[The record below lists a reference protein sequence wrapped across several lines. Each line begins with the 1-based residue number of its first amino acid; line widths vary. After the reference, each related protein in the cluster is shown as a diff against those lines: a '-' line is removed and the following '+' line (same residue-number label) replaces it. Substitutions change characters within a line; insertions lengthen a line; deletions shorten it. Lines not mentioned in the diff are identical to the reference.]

1 MRVSVHGCGY
11 LGAVHAAAL
20 ARLGH
25 EVVGI
30 DVDPAR
36 VAALA
41 EGRAPFFEPGLAALL
56 ADPGGAGS
64 LTFSTDV
71 AHAGVADVHFLCVGT
86 PQSAGSGVADLQQLE
101 AALAALRPHLRPGSV
116 VVGKSTVP
124 VGTAARL
131 VTDLPDGVRLAWN
144 PEFLR
149 EGHAVADTLHPDRLV
164 YGVPDDGDALVE
176 RLDAVY
182 ARLLDDGVPRLV
194 TDLAT
199 AELAKVAA
207 NAFLA
212 TKISFANAVAEVCEA
227 AGGDAVALVGT
238 MALDRRIGG
247 EYLGVG
253 LGFGGGCLPKDIRAF
268 AARARELGVGPAVS
282 FLDEVDAINDR
293 CRERAVV
300 LARTACGGS
309 LAGRRVAV
317 LGAAFKPDSDDVRS
331 SPALALARAL
341 AAEGADV
348 VVTDP
353 QALALAQA
361 AAPEL
366 GYAADVR
373 EAATGADVVVLATE
387 WDEYRD
393 LDPGALAEVV
403 RSPRLVDARNAV
415 DGARWRAAGWDV
427 RSLGVAAPRAA
438 RGGWGRAAAG
448 AGENR
453 AVTTATTPTT
463 PIQTHGT
470 ARCGPCSSWPCGA
483 LTWSS
488 AGGVSPGCTGA
499 GALWAAAAARSRGAR
514 RLDAIAQTRATGA
527 RRDAP
532 EDSSRDHRKAAPR
545 KAKHD
550 TPSRDAQEAKGPV
563 KQTNDAPRTA
573 EASSVDALEERFSSL
588 SMQGISG
595 R

>member
-1 MRVSVHGCGY
+1 MRLSVHGCGY
-11 LGAVHAAAL
+11 LGAVHAAAM

-25 EVVGI
+25 DVVGV
-30 DVDPAR
+30 DVDRAR
-36 VAALA
+36 VDALA
-41 EGRAPFFEPGLAALL
+41 EGRAPFFEPGLTALL
-56 ADPGGAGS
+56 AGSDGPGS
-64 LTFSTDV
+64 LTFSTE
-71 AHAGVADVHFLCVGT
+71 AARAAGSDVHFLCVGT
-86 PQSAGSGVADLQQLE
+86 PQSAGSGVADLQQLD
-101 AALAALRPHLRPGSV
+101 AALAALRPHLRPGAV

-124 VGTAARL
+124 VGTAERLAR
-131 VTDLPDGVRLAWN
+131 DLPDGVGLAWN

-149 EGHAVADTLHPDRLV
+149 EGHAVVDTLHPDRLV
-164 YGVPDDGDALVE
+164 YGVPDDGDALVA

-247 EYLGVG
+247 DYLGVG

-293 CRERAVV
+293 CRDRAVE
-300 LARTACGGS
+300 LARAACGGS
-309 LAGRRVAV
+309 LAARRVAV

-331 SPALALARAL
+331 SPALALARAI

-366 GYAADVR
+366 GYAADAR
-373 EAATGADVVVLATE
+373 EAAAGADVVVLATE
-387 WDEYRD
+387 WDEYRA
-393 LDPGALAEVV
+393 LDPDDLVGVV
-403 RSPRLVDARNAV
+403 RAPRLVDARNAV
-415 DGARWRAAGWDV
+415 DRGRWRAAGWDV
-427 RSLGVAAPRAA
+427 RALGVAGVRAGRPRSSSP
-438 RGGWGRAAAG
+438 
-448 AGENR
+448 
-453 AVTTATTPTT
+453 TA
-463 PIQTHGT
+463 
-470 ARCGPCSSWPCGA
+470 
-483 LTWSS
+483 
-488 AGGVSPGCTGA
+488 
-499 GALWAAAAARSRGAR
+499 
-514 RLDAIAQTRATGA
+514 
-527 RRDAP
+527 
-532 EDSSRDHRKAAPR
+532 
-545 KAKHD
+545 
-550 TPSRDAQEAKGPV
+550 
-563 KQTNDAPRTA
+563 
-573 EASSVDALEERFSSL
+573 
-588 SMQGISG
+588 
-595 R
+595 

>member
-1 MRVSVHGCGY
+1 MRLSVHGCGY
-11 LGAVHAAAL
+11 LGAVHAAAM

-25 EVVGI
+25 DVVGV
-30 DVDPAR
+30 DVDRAR
-36 VAALA
+36 VDALA
-41 EGRAPFFEPGLAALL
+41 EGRAPFFEPGLTALL
-56 ADPGGAGS
+56 AGSDGPGS
-64 LTFSTDV
+64 LTFSTE
-71 AHAGVADVHFLCVGT
+71 AARAAGSDVHFLCVGT
-86 PQSAGSGVADLQQLE
+86 PQSAGSGVADLQQLD
-101 AALAALRPHLRPGSV
+101 AALAALRPHLRPGAV

-124 VGTAARL
+124 VGTAERLAR
-131 VTDLPDGVRLAWN
+131 DLPDGVGLAWN

-149 EGHAVADTLHPDRLV
+149 EGHAVVDTLHPDRLV
-164 YGVPDDGDALVE
+164 YGVPDDGDALVA

-247 EYLGVG
+247 DYLGVG

-293 CRERAVV
+293 CRDRAVE
-300 LARTACGGS
+300 LARAACGGS
-309 LAGRRVAV
+309 LAARRVAV

-331 SPALALARAL
+331 SPALALARAI

-366 GYAADVR
+366 GYAADAR
-373 EAATGADVVVLATE
+373 EAAAGADVVVLATE
-387 WDEYRD
+387 WDEYRA
-393 LDPGALAEVV
+393 LDPDDLVGVV
-403 RSPRLVDARNAV
+403 RAPRLVDARNAV
-415 DGARWRAAGWDV
+415 DRARWRAAGWDV
-427 RSLGVAAPRAA
+427 RSLGVAGVRAGRPRSSSP
-438 RGGWGRAAAG
+438 
-448 AGENR
+448 
-453 AVTTATTPTT
+453 TA
-463 PIQTHGT
+463 
-470 ARCGPCSSWPCGA
+470 
-483 LTWSS
+483 
-488 AGGVSPGCTGA
+488 
-499 GALWAAAAARSRGAR
+499 
-514 RLDAIAQTRATGA
+514 
-527 RRDAP
+527 
-532 EDSSRDHRKAAPR
+532 
-545 KAKHD
+545 
-550 TPSRDAQEAKGPV
+550 
-563 KQTNDAPRTA
+563 
-573 EASSVDALEERFSSL
+573 
-588 SMQGISG
+588 
-595 R
+595 

>member
-1 MRVSVHGCGY
+1 MKVSVHGCGY
-11 LGAVHAAAL
+11 LGAVHAAAM

-25 EVVGI
+25 DVVGI
-30 DVDPAR
+30 DVDAAR

-41 EGRAPFFEPGLAALL
+41 EGRAPFFEPGLTALL
-56 ADPGGAGS
+56 AGTGGPGA
-64 LTFSTDV
+64 LRFSTD
-71 AHAGVADVHFLCVGT
+71 AADAAAAEVHFLCVGT

-131 VTDLPDGVRLAWN
+131 AAGLPDGVGLAWN

-164 YGVPDDGDALVE
+164 YGVPDDGGEALVA

-182 ARLLDDGVPRLV
+182 ARLLADDVPRLV

-247 EYLGVG
+247 DYLGVG

-268 AARARELGVGPAVS
+268 AARARELGVGDAVS

-293 CRERAVV
+293 CRDRAVE
-300 LARTACGGS
+300 LARAACGGS
-309 LAGRRVAV
+309 LADRRVAV

-331 SPALALARAL
+331 SPALALARAV

-373 EAATGADVVVLATE
+373 EAAAGADVVVLATE
-387 WDEYRD
+387 WDEYRA
-393 LDPGALAEVV
+393 LDPHALARVV
-403 RSPRLVDARNAV
+403 RAPHLVDARNAV
-415 DGARWRAAGWDV
+415 DRARWRAAGWDV
-427 RSLGVAAPRAA
+427 RALGVAAVRAA
-438 RGGWGRAAAG
+438 PAQSSSP
-448 AGENR
+448 
-453 AVTTATTPTT
+453 TA
-463 PIQTHGT
+463 
-470 ARCGPCSSWPCGA
+470 
-483 LTWSS
+483 
-488 AGGVSPGCTGA
+488 
-499 GALWAAAAARSRGAR
+499 
-514 RLDAIAQTRATGA
+514 
-527 RRDAP
+527 
-532 EDSSRDHRKAAPR
+532 
-545 KAKHD
+545 
-550 TPSRDAQEAKGPV
+550 
-563 KQTNDAPRTA
+563 
-573 EASSVDALEERFSSL
+573 
-588 SMQGISG
+588 
-595 R
+595 

>member
-1 MRVSVHGCGY
+1 MRLSVHGCGY
-11 LGAVHAAAL
+11 LGAVHAAAM

-25 EVVGI
+25 DVVGV
-30 DVDPAR
+30 DVDRAR
-36 VAALA
+36 VDALA
-41 EGRAPFFEPGLAALL
+41 EGRAPFFEPGLTALL
-56 ADPGGAGS
+56 AGSDGPGS
-64 LTFSTDV
+64 LTFSTE
-71 AHAGVADVHFLCVGT
+71 AARAAGSDVHFLCVGT
-86 PQSAGSGVADLQQLE
+86 PQSAGSGVADLQQLD
-101 AALAALRPHLRPGSV
+101 AALAALRPHLRPGAV

-124 VGTAARL
+124 VGTAERLAR
-131 VTDLPDGVRLAWN
+131 DLPDAVGLAWN

-149 EGHAVADTLHPDRLV
+149 EGHAVVDTLHPDRLV
-164 YGVPDDGDALVE
+164 YGVPDDGDALVA

-247 EYLGVG
+247 DYLGVG

-293 CRERAVV
+293 CRDRAVE
-300 LARTACGGS
+300 LARAACGGS
-309 LAGRRVAV
+309 LAARRVAV

-331 SPALALARAL
+331 SPALALARAI

-366 GYAADVR
+366 GYAADAR
-373 EAATGADVVVLATE
+373 EAAAGADVVVLATE
-387 WDEYRD
+387 WDEYRA
-393 LDPGALAEVV
+393 LDPDDLVGVV
-403 RSPRLVDARNAV
+403 RAPRLVDARNAV
-415 DGARWRAAGWDV
+415 DRARWRAAGWDV
-427 RSLGVAAPRAA
+427 RSLGVAGVRAGRPRSSSP
-438 RGGWGRAAAG
+438 
-448 AGENR
+448 
-453 AVTTATTPTT
+453 TA
-463 PIQTHGT
+463 
-470 ARCGPCSSWPCGA
+470 
-483 LTWSS
+483 
-488 AGGVSPGCTGA
+488 
-499 GALWAAAAARSRGAR
+499 
-514 RLDAIAQTRATGA
+514 
-527 RRDAP
+527 
-532 EDSSRDHRKAAPR
+532 
-545 KAKHD
+545 
-550 TPSRDAQEAKGPV
+550 
-563 KQTNDAPRTA
+563 
-573 EASSVDALEERFSSL
+573 
-588 SMQGISG
+588 
-595 R
+595 

>member
-1 MRVSVHGCGY
+1 MRLSVHGCGY
-11 LGAVHAAAL
+11 LGAVHAAAM

-25 EVVGI
+25 DVVGI
-30 DVDPAR
+30 DVDRAR
-36 VAALA
+36 VDALA
-41 EGRAPFFEPGLAALL
+41 EGKAPFFEPGLTSLL
-56 ADPGGAGS
+56 ADRDGPGS
-64 LTFSTDV
+64 LAFSTD
-71 AHAGVADVHFLCVGT
+71 AAQAAAADVHFLCVGT
-86 PQSAGSGVADLQQLE
+86 PQSAGSGVADLQQLD
-101 AALAALRPHLRPGSV
+101 AALGALRPHLRPGAV

-124 VGTAARL
+124 VGTAERLAR
-131 VTDLPDGVRLAWN
+131 DLPDGVGLAWN

-164 YGVPDDGDALVE
+164 YGVPEDGGALVE
-176 RLDAVY
+176 RLDGVY

-247 EYLGVG
+247 DYLGVG

-293 CRERAVV
+293 CRDRAVE
-300 LARTACGGS
+300 LARAACGGS
-309 LAGRRVAV
+309 LAARRVAV

-331 SPALALARAL
+331 SPALALARAI

-366 GYAADVR
+366 GYAADAR
-373 EAATGADVVVLATE
+373 EAAVGADVVVLATE
-387 WDEYRD
+387 WDEYRA
-393 LDPGALAEVV
+393 LDPEDLAGVV
-403 RSPRLVDARNAV
+403 RAPRFVDARNAV
-415 DGARWRAAGWDV
+415 DVARWRAAGWDV
-427 RSLGVAAPRAA
+427 RSLGVSAA
-438 RGGWGRAAAG
+438 RAGRPQSSSP
-448 AGENR
+448 
-453 AVTTATTPTT
+453 TA
-463 PIQTHGT
+463 
-470 ARCGPCSSWPCGA
+470 
-483 LTWSS
+483 
-488 AGGVSPGCTGA
+488 
-499 GALWAAAAARSRGAR
+499 
-514 RLDAIAQTRATGA
+514 
-527 RRDAP
+527 
-532 EDSSRDHRKAAPR
+532 
-545 KAKHD
+545 
-550 TPSRDAQEAKGPV
+550 
-563 KQTNDAPRTA
+563 
-573 EASSVDALEERFSSL
+573 
-588 SMQGISG
+588 
-595 R
+595 

>member
-1 MRVSVHGCGY
+1 MPGRRVDD
-11 LGAVHAAAL
+11 AA
-20 ARLGH
+20 GH
-25 EVVGI
+25 V
-30 DVDPAR
+30 
-36 VAALA
+36 
-41 EGRAPFFEPGLAALL
+41 
-56 ADPGGAGS
+56 GGA
-64 LTFSTDV
+64 LVRLHDR
-71 AHAGVADVHFLCVGT
+71 ADG
-86 PQSAGSGVADLQQLE
+86 
-101 AALAALRPHLRPGSV
+101 ALRG
-116 VVGKSTVP
+116 
-124 VGTAARL
+124 
-131 VTDLPDGVRLAWN
+131 LPDGVRLAWN

-438 RGGWGRAAAG
+438 RPQSSSP
-448 AGENR
+448 
-453 AVTTATTPTT
+453 TA
-463 PIQTHGT
+463 
-470 ARCGPCSSWPCGA
+470 
-483 LTWSS
+483 
-488 AGGVSPGCTGA
+488 
-499 GALWAAAAARSRGAR
+499 
-514 RLDAIAQTRATGA
+514 
-527 RRDAP
+527 
-532 EDSSRDHRKAAPR
+532 
-545 KAKHD
+545 
-550 TPSRDAQEAKGPV
+550 
-563 KQTNDAPRTA
+563 
-573 EASSVDALEERFSSL
+573 
-588 SMQGISG
+588 
-595 R
+595 

>member
-1 MRVSVHGCGY
+1 MRISVHGCGY
-11 LGAVHAAAL
+11 LGAVHAAAM

-25 EVVGI
+25 DVVGI
-30 DVDPAR
+30 DVDRAR
-36 VAALA
+36 IAALA
-41 EGRAPFFEPGLAALL
+41 DGRAPFFEPGLTALL
-56 ADPGGAGS
+56 AGPGGPGA
-64 LTFSTDV
+64 LRFSTDV
-71 AHAGVADVHFLCVGT
+71 SRAADADVHFLCVGT
-86 PQSAGSGVADLQQLE
+86 PQSAGSGVADLQQLD
-101 AALAALRPHLRPGSV
+101 AALAALSPHLRPGAL

-131 VTDLPDGVRLAWN
+131 AADLPEGVGLAWN

-164 YGVPDDGDALVE
+164 YGVPDDDDRLVA
-176 RLDAVY
+176 RLDVVY
-182 ARLLDDGVPRLV
+182 ARLLDAGVPRLV

-247 EYLGVG
+247 DYLGVG

-268 AARARELGVGPAVS
+268 AARARELGVGSAVS

-293 CRERAVV
+293 CRDRAVE
-300 LARTACGGS
+300 LARAACDGS
-309 LAGRRVAV
+309 LTAHRVAV

-366 GYAADVR
+366 GYAADAR

-387 WDEYRD
+387 WDEYRR
-393 LDPGALAEVV
+393 LDPYELAGVV
-403 RSPRLVDARNAV
+403 RAARLVDARNAV
-415 DGARWRAAGWDV
+415 DRARWRSAGWDV
-427 RSLGVAAPRAA
+427 RSLGVAAA
-438 RGGWGRAAAG
+438 RER
-448 AGENR
+448 R
-453 AVTTATTPTT
+453 PQSSSPTA
-463 PIQTHGT
+463 
-470 ARCGPCSSWPCGA
+470 
-483 LTWSS
+483 
-488 AGGVSPGCTGA
+488 
-499 GALWAAAAARSRGAR
+499 
-514 RLDAIAQTRATGA
+514 
-527 RRDAP
+527 
-532 EDSSRDHRKAAPR
+532 
-545 KAKHD
+545 
-550 TPSRDAQEAKGPV
+550 
-563 KQTNDAPRTA
+563 
-573 EASSVDALEERFSSL
+573 
-588 SMQGISG
+588 
-595 R
+595 

>member
-101 AALAALRPHLRPGSV
+101 AALAALRPHLRPGAV

-131 VTDLPDGVRLAWN
+131 ATGLPDGVRLAWN

-366 GYAADVR
+366 GYAADAR

-393 LDPGALAEVV
+393 LDPGALADVV

-438 RGGWGRAAAG
+438 RPQSSS
-448 AGENR
+448 
-453 AVTTATTPTT
+453 PT
-463 PIQTHGT
+463 
-470 ARCGPCSSWPCGA
+470 
-483 LTWSS
+483 
-488 AGGVSPGCTGA
+488 V
-499 GALWAAAAARSRGAR
+499 
-514 RLDAIAQTRATGA
+514 
-527 RRDAP
+527 
-532 EDSSRDHRKAAPR
+532 
-545 KAKHD
+545 
-550 TPSRDAQEAKGPV
+550 
-563 KQTNDAPRTA
+563 
-573 EASSVDALEERFSSL
+573 
-588 SMQGISG
+588 
-595 R
+595 

>member
-101 AALAALRPHLRPGSV
+101 AALAALRPHLRPGAV

-131 VTDLPDGVRLAWN
+131 ATGLPDGVRLAWN

-194 TDLAT
+194 TDLAP

-366 GYAADVR
+366 GYAA
-373 EAATGADVVVLATE
+373 
-387 WDEYRD
+387 
-393 LDPGALAEVV
+393 
-403 RSPRLVDARNAV
+403 
-415 DGARWRAAGWDV
+415 
-427 RSLGVAAPRAA
+427 
-438 RGGWGRAAAG
+438 
-448 AGENR
+448 
-453 AVTTATTPTT
+453 
-463 PIQTHGT
+463 
-470 ARCGPCSSWPCGA
+470 
-483 LTWSS
+483 
-488 AGGVSPGCTGA
+488 
-499 GALWAAAAARSRGAR
+499 
-514 RLDAIAQTRATGA
+514 
-527 RRDAP
+527 
-532 EDSSRDHRKAAPR
+532 
-545 KAKHD
+545 
-550 TPSRDAQEAKGPV
+550 
-563 KQTNDAPRTA
+563 
-573 EASSVDALEERFSSL
+573 
-588 SMQGISG
+588 
-595 R
+595 